1 MSAPSNTTWGNI
13 IPNSTGTV
21 QGKIGIALTTATY
34 PTYVYVKVEV
44 YYWSRYSLSD
54 SVNSFYA
61 DWTADAQ
68 PNWGSKPISC
78 PSNSSWST
86 SNQCHLHTYEN
97 NFSRTTYA
105 YTQYF
110 SSKITGIENHG
121 TSNVSSCAVSW
132 TVPALESHT
141 VSYNANGGS
150 GAPNSQTKWYGSILT
165 LSSTK
170 PTRTGYDFVGWGT
183 SSTDTTVDYYAGGQ
197 YGSDENIT
205 LYAIWK
211 AHTYTVTYDANGG
224 SGAPS
229 NQTKTYGVNLTLSGT
244 KPTRKDYNFLG
255 WNTYKTATEPLYSA
269 GGIYTNN
276 SAVTLYAVWE
286 VAYVKPRLSNYYA
299 YRCDSSGNAKEN
311 GTNVKVVCEYEAD
324 YSTITYRPYYKA
336 TDEGEGEYVTG
347 KLYSKDTASG
357 TIEFI
362 IENSSGK
369 VAFSTDK
376 SFNIRLNV
384 SDQYGY
390 SQINMLVYSMFIP
403 IDFSPNGSNVSFGE
417 SAPDESEDEGL
428 LRLAFTNVDLA
439 PKNRLLYKG
448 EVMFGQ
454 NELWSGKSLMN
465 ETHSITLK
473 KKVSE
478 TKNGLL
484 LVFTRNDDYNVISYF
499 VPKQTVVSYGRT
511 GWCFPMC
518 TAKFDYIGSK
528 TIYIG
533 NELLEGHTDNDAT
546 GTNSISGI
554 TYHNEQFYLRYVYSV

>member
-1 MSAPSNTTWGNI
+1 MSAYDGVTWG
-13 IPNSTGTV
+13 SGEKA
-21 QGKIGIALTTATY
+21 QIGIKVSTTNTSETITTVRMDIY
-34 PTYVYVKVEV
+34 FRSK
-44 YYWSRYSLSD
+44 WSVRD
-54 SVNSFYA
+54 SVNNFYY
-61 DWTADAQ
+61 Q
-68 PNWGSKPISC
+68 FYEGGKSSIGSVNIQHSVDSP
-78 PSNSSWST
+78 SWSE
-86 SNQCHLHTYEN
+86 SNITYVGYRTGGFARTKSQQTGTCKAWYDTIEAVN
-97 NFSRTTYA
+97 SGSVSANF
-105 YTQYF
+105 
-110 SSKITGIENHG
+110 
-121 TSNVSSCAVSW
+121 
-132 TVPALESHT
+132 TVPAKPSYT

-150 GAPNSQTKWYGSILT
+150 GAPNSQTKWYGENLT

-170 PTRTGYDFVGWGT
+170 PTRTGHNFVGWGT
-183 SSTDTTVDYYAGGQ
+183 SSTDTTADYQAGGT
-197 YGSDENIT
+197 YSSNSAIT
-205 LYAIWK
+205 LYAIWQK
-211 AHTYTVTYDANGG
+211 HTYTVTYNANGG
-224 SGAPS
+224 SGAPG
-229 NQTKTYGVNLTLSGT
+229 NQTKTYGDNLTLSSVI
-244 KPTRKDYNFLG
+244 PTRKDYNFLG
-255 WNTYKTATEPLYSA
+255 WNTYQSATEPLYSA
-269 GGIYTNN
+269 GGTYSDN

-286 VAYVKPRLSNYYA
+286 VAYIKPRLSNYYA
-299 YRCDSSGNAKEN
+299 YRCDSSGNAKED

-357 TIEFI
+357 TLEFI

-376 SFNIRLNV
+376 SFDIRLNV

-454 NELWSGKSLMN
+454 NELWSGKYLMN